1 MLFWGTS
8 CDNRIEC
15 HEAYDE
21 KNCSTKLRSIYV
33 VAFLV
38 LFVLLYV
45 LGKDKIW
52 LRWIIKGETFSFSE
66 ITKCIKHWFYPK
78 FKVKIISL
86 KCVDKAV
93 NDEDNQFEMV
103 SLETHQETFD
113 AFENNHN
120 DNNYSHVLNTELF
133 RQDFKIKTSLKA
145 QKLRIILKRYRHKS
159 LILTN
164 YSFCGHYYREPEW
177 L

>member
-1 MLFWGTS
+1 MDTHNVAICPTRKTVTMIISAGASSGTQQLFSARARTIQVRTIVDQCRSDNKNFIWIDMLFWGTS

-52 LRWIIKGETFSFSE
+52 LRWIILKERLFLSVRLQ
-66 ITKCIKHWFYPK
+66 
-78 FKVKIISL
+78 KVLSNNFILNL
-86 KCVDKAV
+86 KSK
-93 NDEDNQFEMV
+93 
-103 SLETHQETFD
+103 
-113 AFENNHN
+113 
-120 DNNYSHVLNTELF
+120 
-133 RQDFKIKTSLKA
+133 
-145 QKLRIILKRYRHKS
+145 
-159 LILTN
+159 
-164 YSFCGHYYREPEW
+164 
-177 L
+177 